1 MIWAD
6 PQPAHHL
13 RAMQQVHAKGNYHSN
28 LNFRNLQNTEIN
40 GTGESAGRRMEMI
53 ASWNRTFH
61 RTFRSAAVPGRLV
74 LLHSELNCKT
84 LAAE

>member
-1 MIWAD
+1 MAG
-6 PQPAHHL
+6 
-13 RAMQQVHAKGNYHSN
+13 V
-28 LNFRNLQNTEIN
+28 TELTAIQTSHFS
-40 GTGESAGRRMEMI
+40 GLHI
-53 ASWNRTFH
+53 TFH